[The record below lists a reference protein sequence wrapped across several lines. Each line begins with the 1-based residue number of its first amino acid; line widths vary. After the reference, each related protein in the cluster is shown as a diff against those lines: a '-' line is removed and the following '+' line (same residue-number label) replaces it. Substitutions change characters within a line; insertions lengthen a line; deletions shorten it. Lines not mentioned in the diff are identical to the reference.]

1 MAGKKGRSGRKP
13 RDDGLKLKAIALYVE
28 HSGKTPILWFRF
40 FKRIYGSRWQE
51 KVRGMMQR
59 EVSRY
64 KQDVMWVCDCTDS
77 LLRYHFKW
85 NDMCHGCKMYKNEIT
100 RRIYESP

>member
-1 MAGKKGRSGRKP
+1 MSGKKGKSGRKP
-13 RDDGLKLKAIALYVE
+13 RVDGLKRKAVALYID
-28 HSGKTPILWFRF
+28 HSGKTPETWFRM

-64 KQDVMWVCDCTDS
+64 KRETMWICNCSDT
-77 LLRYHFKW
+77 LLKYHFKW
-85 NDMCHGCKMYKNEIT
+85 NDMCHGCGMYKNEIT
-100 RRIYESP
+100 RRIYER